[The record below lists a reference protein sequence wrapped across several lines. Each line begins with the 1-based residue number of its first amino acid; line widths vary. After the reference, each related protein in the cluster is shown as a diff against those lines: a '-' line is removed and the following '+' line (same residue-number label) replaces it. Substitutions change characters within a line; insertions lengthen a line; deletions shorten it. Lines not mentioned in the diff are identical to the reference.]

1 MLKLILP
8 RVLLFAAA
16 LLAAPALAVPGEWV
30 LGVTPVETPR
40 QSGAID
46 LPVSLPR
53 ASAGPEAWARQ
64 SPSQRLLYNVS
75 TPQLLPWP
83 SSRPTSHIAPA
94 VLLVP
99 GGGYQFLAMD
109 NEGFDVARRLE
120 KQGVRVF
127 IVKYRTLPIPG
138 GFAGFKAAITDLFLK
153 GAKPTEDNRPYASA
167 DTQAAIRMVR
177 VHARDW
183 HVDPAKVGILGFSA
197 GAITVLE
204 ATQANTADARPDF
217 VGMVYGPTAGTI
229 VPPHAPPLFA
239 AIAADD
245 RFFKGQDL
253 GLISNWR
260 AAGSPVEFH
269 LYSAGGHGFASQP
282 NGTTSDAWFDQF
294 ALWLK
299 DTGITGKH

>member
-1 MLKLILP
+1 MLNSILP
-8 RVLLFAAA
+8 RVLLLAAA
-16 LLAAPALAVPGEWV
+16 LLAVPAMAAPGEWV
-30 LGVTPVETPR
+30 LGVTPVAAPR

-46 LPVSLPR
+46 LPVTLPR
-53 ASAGPEAWARQ
+53 ASAGPEAWAQ
-64 SPSQRLLYNVS
+64 QTPSQRLLYNVS

-83 SSRPTSHIAPA
+83 SSLPAGRVSPA

-127 IVKYRTLPIPG
+127 IVKYRTLPIAG

-153 GAKPTEDNRPYASA
+153 GAKQTEDNRPYAVA

-177 VHARDW
+177 AHARDW
-183 HVDPAKVGILGFSA
+183 HVDLAKVGILGFSA

-204 ATQANTADARPDF
+204 TTQANAADARPDF
-217 VGMVYGPTAGTI
+217 AGMIYGPTAGTN

-253 GLISNWR
+253 SLINNWR
-260 AAGSPVEFH
+260 ASGSSVELH

-299 DTGITGKH
+299 DTGIAGKH